1 MKCPNCGAEMAD
13 NTLYCEQC
21 GEDIHIVPD
30 FEPELEQ
37 NLQQTIIGIME
48 DLGQGTDE
56 GREAKEQE
64 CKEEWEEEDEEEDG
78 EDEDF
83 YYQRPRK
90 KHLIWKILLGLLLVA
105 LCVTGVLGVR
115 AYRYNSLDYQIK
127 AAIQNVRQQQYD
139 KAIACYNRAI
149 ELDRTDIEL
158 RFGLAEVYLQKNNK
172 VEYEYLLRDI
182 ARDPDATT
190 EQLDRAYGK
199 LIAIYRDRKDY
210 QTINDLLLNSGNE
223 QMISTYQNYIAR
235 PPEFSVNEGYYT
247 SIQPLKLTA
256 FGTGKI
262 YYTMDGS
269 TPDETSPQYTA
280 PILLEDGDYIVKAV
294 FINENG
300 TVSDVE
306 EKEYHI
312 ENDEILAPELSA
324 GSGTYYSPTYIR
336 VLSDTKNVYYTTD
349 GSNPTY
355 ASNVY
360 TGQIPMPL
368 GRSTYKFAQIV
379 DGVTGTVT
387 ERNYELVLGTD
398 LTPEQAVA
406 AVAAYSLASG
416 KIRDEAGHFD
426 DTNALYLY
434 EYLYVANI
442 NKQGDY
448 YVIVEVLCAEDGTL
462 TRTGSAY
469 GVEVYTGELK
479 KVLRDEQGRL
489 TLEEIEANTNS
500 QEGESPQGG
509 E

>member
-37 NLQQTIIGIME
+37 NIQQTIIGIME

-56 GREAKEQE
+56 GREAQGWEHQQ
-64 CKEEWEEEDEEEDG
+64 EWEEEDEDEED
-78 EDEDF
+78 EEEVR
-83 YYQRPRK
+83 YPLRLRK
-90 KHLIWKILLGLLLVA
+90 KHPVWKALGVLFLIV
-105 LCVTGVLGVR
+105 LCVAGVIGVQI
-115 AYRYNSLDYQIK
+115 YQYNSLEYQVK
-127 AAIQNVRQQQYD
+127 AAMQNVRQEQYD
-139 KAIACYNRAI
+139 KAIVCYNRAI
-149 ELDRTDIEL
+149 ELDETDIEL
-158 RFGLAEVYLQKNNK
+158 RFSLAEVYLQKNNK

-182 ARDPDATT
+182 ARDPDATV

-210 QTINDLLLNSGNE
+210 QTIHELLLNSGNE

-256 FGTGKI
+256 FGAGKI
-262 YYTMDGS
+262 YYTLDGS
-269 TPDETSPQYTA
+269 TPDENSSQYTA
-280 PILLEDGDYIVKAV
+280 PILLENGDYLVKAV
-294 FINENG
+294 FINEYG
-300 TVSDVE
+300 TVSEVE

-336 VLSDTKNVYYTTD
+336 VLSDTENVYYTTD
-349 GSNPTY
+349 GSDPTY

-379 DGVTGTVT
+379 DGVTGTVA
-387 ERNYELVLGTD
+387 ERNYELVISTD
-398 LTPEQAVA
+398 ITPEQAVA
-406 AVAAYSLASG
+406 NAVAYSLSSG

-426 DTNALYLY
+426 DTNAVYLY
-434 EYLYVANI
+434 EYLYVVNI
-442 NKQGDY
+442 SKEGDY
-448 YVIVEVLCAEDGTL
+448 YVIVEVLCTEDGTL

-469 GVEVYTGELK
+469 GVNVYTGELK
-479 KVLRDEQGRL
+479 KLFRDQRGSL
-489 TLEEIEANTNS
+489 VLEEIEEGAVS
-500 QEGESPQGG
+500 REGE
-509 E
+509 